1 MRTPVSAIPLRKWL
15 VVEFEIRWKSQ
26 VSSKSSAGF
35 AGTRKKVSE
44 MSVRQMVG
52 RRLSGFRKDE
62 DGAVSVEF
70 VLWLP
75 VFLAVMV
82 LIVDTTLVYSAEA
95 RLWDAARDAT
105 RQLSLYQLSEDEVE
119 DYVRENAI
127 GLNGTL
133 TVTASDT
140 GPDVWVQI
148 TMPMSDVAVFD
159 VFNLLENP
167 IIAARVTQRAEPI

>member
-1 MRTPVSAIPLRKWL
+1 
-15 VVEFEIRWKSQ
+15 
-26 VSSKSSAGF
+26 
-35 AGTRKKVSE
+35 

-75 VFLAVMV
+75 VFLVIMV
-82 LIVDTTLVYSAEA
+82 LIVDTTLIYSAEA

-105 RQLSLYQLSEDEVE
+105 RQLSLYQITEDEVE
-119 DYVRENAI
+119 DYIAANAI
-127 GLNGTL
+127 GLNGDL
-133 TVTASDT
+133 TVTADDT

-148 TMPMSDVAVFD
+148 TMPMSDVT
-159 VFNLLENP
+159 VFNVFRLMDNP